1 MLGETTPGKGGASKM
16 LIPLPLLGFLP
27 QSPPFLLPHPPW
39 GTVQLF
45 CVSMMLHRT
54 EMNQSCA
61 GNRGKEFGRLVPPKR
76 GESVEKRAREKTAG
90 RGENKQ
96 LAALSPLS
104 RRLSLAQQQ
113 MGIAYSPGLSPQDK
127 GKPVQRDPAL
137 LNKWSNAKENS
148 STTRAGGGTFCFNL
162 RRKERKYAA

>member
-27 QSPPFLLPHPPW
+27 QSPTFLLPHPPW

-61 GNRGKEFGRLVPPKR
+61 GNRGKEFGRLVPPKK
-76 GESVEKRAREKTAG
+76 GESVEKRAREKTVE

-96 LAALSPLS
+96 WS
-104 RRLSLAQQQ
+104 
-113 MGIAYSPGLSPQDK
+113 D
-127 GKPVQRDPAL
+127 V
-137 LNKWSNAKENS
+137 NKVDRKKLR
-148 STTRAGGGTFCFNL
+148 TR
-162 RRKERKYAA
+162 